1 MRVAIIIPRL
11 EELGPVKSIQALVNS
26 LCEIEKLQIKVF
38 YIDKSVD
45 PRIKMMVPV
54 ERLDPGKFRF
64 GDYDIINTNGIRPD
78 LFAFINRK
86 KIKYHI
92 STIRNFVF
100 DDLTFTYNR
109 LVSLIFGNVWL
120 ILWRRADKLVCVS
133 KAMKSYYEKWFS
145 SSKLEV
151 IYNGI
156 SETDNSLM
164 PDDDIIQIIGG
175 FRSQGLKV
183 IGCAGILTKRKGIDQ
198 ILNVLA
204 EEKEFSLVI
213 IGKGK
218 KLLSLQHLAKKLKIS
233 DRCLFS
239 GFRSNAVNYFR
250 YFDFFAMP
258 SRSEGFGRALIEAVQ
273 QKVPVVCSDI
283 EVFKELFNGD
293 EAIFFKLDDKAS
305 LASALRQAEENGKSK
320 VEMAY
325 SRYKNE
331 YSDMIVAKKYYELYQ
346 SVC

>member
-11 EELGPVKSIQALVNS
+11 EELGPVKSIQSLVNS
-26 LCEIEKLQIKVF
+26 LCGIEKLQIKVF
-38 YIDKSVD
+38 YLDKPID

-54 ERLDPGKFRF
+54 ERLDPGNFRF
-64 GDYDIINTNGIRPD
+64 GDYDIIHTNGIRPD

-100 DDLTFTYNR
+100 DDLSFTYNR
-109 LVSLIFGNVWL
+109 LVSFIFGNVWL

-133 KAMKSYYEKWFS
+133 EAMKSYYEKWFS
-145 SSKLEV
+145 SSNLEV

-164 PDDDIIQIIGG
+164 ADDDIIQIIEG
-175 FRSQGLKV
+175 FRSKGLKV

-218 KLLSLQHLAKKLKIS
+218 KLLSLQRLAKKLKIS
-233 DRCLFS
+233 DRCWFS

-273 QKVPVVCSDI
+273 QKVPVICSDLS
-283 EVFKELFNGD
+283 VFKELFNSD
-293 EAIFFKLDDKAS
+293 EVTFFKLEELNSLTEALKVAMETGDTKAE
-305 LASALRQAEENGKSK
+305 L
-320 VEMAY
+320 AY
-325 SRYKNE
+325 SRYQNN
-331 YSDMIVAKKYYELYQ
+331 YTDRIMAKHYLELYQ
-346 SVC
+346 YA

>member
-11 EELGPVKSIQALVNS
+11 EELGPVKSIQSLVNS
-26 LCEIEKLQIKVF
+26 LCGIEKLQIKVF
-38 YIDKSVD
+38 YLDKPVD
-45 PRIKMMVPV
+45 PRIKMMVPG
-54 ERLDPGKFRF
+54 ERLDPGNFRF
-64 GDYDIINTNGIRPD
+64 GDYDIIHTNGIRPD

-133 KAMKSYYEKWFS
+133 EAMKSYYKKWFS

-164 PDDDIIQIIGG
+164 ADDDIIQIIGG
-175 FRSQGLKV
+175 FRSKGLKV

-218 KLLSLQHLAKKLKIS
+218 KLFSLQRLAKKLKIS
-233 DRCLFS
+233 DRCLFC
-239 GFRSNAVNYFR
+239 GFRSNAVIYFR

-258 SRSEGFGRALIEAVQ
+258 SRSEGFGRTLIEAVQ
-273 QKVPVVCSDI
+273 QKVPVICSDI
-283 EVFKELFNGD
+283 EVFKELFNND
-293 EAIFFKLDDKAS
+293 EVIFFKLGKLNS
-305 LASALRQAEENGKSK
+305 LTEALKVAKETGSTK
-320 VEMAY
+320 VELAY
-325 SRYKNE
+325 SRYQNN
-331 YSDMIVAKKYYELYQ
+331 YTDRIMAKRYYDLFL
-346 SVC
+346 SA